1 MTRRIRASLGTAVL
15 AATMAMLPHVAL
27 ANPFDYFGFGARAIG
42 LGGAATALSDDFS
55 ANHYNPAGLTVRDG
69 LELALGYFAAEPALR
84 LNALDTRVD
93 PATGTQFGATLRG
106 LALSRKLALSIGLH
120 LPDARITRLRALP
133 ELQPRF
139 ALFDNH
145 PQRLVLTTS
154 LAWEV
159 IPDRL
164 SVGVGLT
171 YLSDTRGRLRVGGDV
186 DLFDAEGTTLISA
199 VDVNFA
205 AVRSPSAGL
214 LWRPNEHLR
223 VGLAWREAFD
233 LSLDIGVVVEGD
245 IITGGATG
253 DRTPLVEGAMLA
265 IVSQNTNLYTP
276 RQFALGVA
284 WTEDDWTV
292 ALDCTWLG
300 FSGLRSPTALLTTEL
315 DAGDLPLAIPPNPS
329 PSAPRFHDILIPRV
343 GVEVEMLAT
352 PKIVLTGRAGLSW
365 EPSPAP
371 VQRGVTNLAD
381 SDKVGAALGVSL
393 TFRDLT
399 EVLPRPFHLDLAA
412 RALTLL
418 PRAHLKDDPADPIG
432 DYVSR
437 GTIGTFAAHLRFD
450 L

>member
-1 MTRRIRASLGTAVL
+1 MTAPSLRLIAAIVAVASVL
-15 AATMAMLPHVAL
+15 QVREAR
-27 ANPFDYFGFGARAIG
+27 ANPFDYFGFGARSIG
-42 LGGAATALSDDFS
+42 LGGAATALADDFS

-69 LELALGYFAAEPALR
+69 LELSLGYFAAYPELTF
-84 LNALDTRVD
+84 NGLDAEVD
-93 PATGTQFGATLRG
+93 PATGSQFGATLRG
-106 LALSRKLALSIGLH
+106 EALGRKLALSIGLH

-154 LAWEV
+154 AAWEL
-159 IPDRL
+159 IPGRL
-164 SVGVGLT
+164 SLGFGLT
-171 YLSDTRGRLRVGGDV
+171 YLSDTRGRLRIGGNV
-186 DLFDAEGTTLISA
+186 DLLDAAGTTLISA

-214 LWRPNEHLR
+214 LWRPNDHLS
-223 VGLAWREAFD
+223 VGFAWREAFD

-245 IITGGATG
+245 IVTDGATG
-253 DRTPLVEGAMLA
+253 NPSTVVEDAMLT
-265 IVSQNTNLYTP
+265 IVSRNTNLYTP

-284 WTEDDWTV
+284 WTEADWTV

-300 FSGLRSPTALLTTEL
+300 FGRFTSPTAWLTTEL
-315 DAGDLPLAIPPNPS
+315 DAGDLPLAIPPNP
-329 PSAPRFHDILIPRV
+329 APTAPEFHDIIIPRA
-343 GVEVEMLAT
+343 GFEALMLST
-352 PKIVLTGRAGLSW
+352 ENVRLTGRAGVSW

-371 VQRGVTNLAD
+371 AQRAATNLAD

-393 TFRDLT
+393 TFRDVT

-418 PRAHLKDDPADPIG
+418 PRRHLKDDPADPIG

-437 GTIGTFAAHLRFD
+437 GVIGSFAAHLRFE